1 MYAALNKALVIDPSG
16 ELRDFLRFCA
26 GRLWP
31 KLEIVSYRWARG
43 CPDET
48 FDWKGFDLVVL
59 EERLHVPGD
68 RGVNWLRTLRPN
80 SAVPS
85 IVLVAHELT
94 EKLRGEAE
102 RAGAAG
108 VLNKYDLSPRRFA
121 ECVDRAL
128 RGPVE
133 EAASTAAAAIAPV
146 EVAATQSYPG
156 GNLAQKIERG
166 IPVSNALD

>member
-68 RGVNWLRTLRPN
+68 RVSTGCGHCGGIRPCPPLCW
-80 SAVPS
+80 S
-85 IVLVAHELT
+85 LT
-94 EKLRGEAE
+94 
-102 RAGAAG
+102 
-108 VLNKYDLSPRRFA
+108 S
-121 ECVDRAL
+121 
-128 RGPVE
+128 
-133 EAASTAAAAIAPV
+133 
-146 EVAATQSYPG
+146 
-156 GNLAQKIERG
+156 
-166 IPVSNALD
+166 